1 LVLYLRSF
9 IGNYCGGLTGKKN
22 MKIPNVTIQQLLEA
36 GVHLGH
42 KTLRWNPKMK
52 KYIFGKRDS
61 IHIIDLTQTLELTKI
76 ALEKIYD
83 VISNNGKIL
92 FVSTKKQASEAIAE
106 VAKETDQY
114 FVNYRWLGGMLTNWG
129 TISGSIKKMKKY
141 EADLVAENR
150 GFTKK
155 ELLKMSVKKDK
166 LQRSLGGIADMKKTP
181 DLVFIIDTNYESLA
195 IQESVKLGIPIIAIL
210 DSNSNPDGIDY
221 PIPGNDD
228 ARRSI
233 DLYCTLIKETI
244 ISAKKAAP
252 SVDKIKSS
260 DTKIKVNDDK
270 KNKTIAEID
279 KEKLEKKFS
288 KKKNTLN

>member
-1 LVLYLRSF
+1 
-9 IGNYCGGLTGKKN
+9 
-22 MKIPNVTIQQLLEA
+22 MKIPNLTIQQLLEA

-76 ALEKIYD
+76 ALEQVYNTIA
-83 VISNNGKIL
+83 NNGKIL
-92 FVSTKKQASEAIAE
+92 FVSTKKQASEAVAE

-114 FVNYRWLGGMLTNWG
+114 VVNYRWLGGMLTNWG
-129 TISGSIKKMKKY
+129 TISNSIKKLKKL
-141 EADLVAENR
+141 EIDLVAENR

-181 DLVFIIDTNYESLA
+181 DLVFVIDTNYESLA
-195 IQESVKLGIPIIAIL
+195 IAESSKLGIPIIAIL
-210 DSNSNPDGIDY
+210 DSNSNPDNIDF

-228 ARRSI
+228 ARRAI
-233 DLYCTLIKETI
+233 DLYCNLIKETI
-244 ISAKKAAP
+244 TNA
-252 SVDKIKSS
+252 KSS
-260 DTKIKVNDDK
+260 ISIPDTKKEILKENKDK
-270 KNKTIAEID
+270 DQGKTAQELD
-279 KEKLEKKFS
+279 REKLDQKFS
-288 KKKNTLN
+288 TVNKETLN

>member
-1 LVLYLRSF
+1 M
-9 IGNYCGGLTGKKN
+9 T
-22 MKIPNVTIQQLLEA
+22 IPNLTIQQLLEA

-76 ALEKIYD
+76 ALQKVHD
-83 VISNNGKIL
+83 VIANNGKIL

-129 TISGSIKKMKKY
+129 TISNSIKKLKQL
-141 EADLVAENR
+141 ELDLVAENR

-166 LQRSLGGIADMKKTP
+166 LQRSLGGISEMKKIP

-195 IQESVKLGIPIIAIL
+195 IQESVKLNIPIVAIL

-228 ARRSI
+228 ARRAI
-233 DLYCTLIKETI
+233 DLYCNLIKETI
-244 ISAKKAAP
+244 ISAKNLAP
-252 SVDKIKSS
+252 KIEKKENVKKEIKSS
-260 DTKIKVNDDK
+260 
-270 KNKTIAEID
+270 KTILEKD
-279 KEKLEKKFS
+279 REKLENKFEN
-288 KKKNTLN
+288 KKKDKIN